1 MPRHTPLLS
10 LLSLGVLVGLLVHV
24 PSAAAQD
31 FDQGGEAQMLARI
44 NEMRSSQN
52 LGPLVRHPALDAASR
67 AHCSDMATQQELTHV
82 SQSSGAPGDRV
93 QAAGLTASNVAENV
107 AHHRTTEEAHAALVA
122 SDAHRGNMLA
132 EGATHVGLAALRTPR
147 GIYLTQVFAT
157 VGSAAPAA
165 PAPSSSAVTIIPAP
179 APEPAPLIAPGA
191 SAPVAAPGAP
201 QAPVARVA
209 PAVNAPA
216 NPNVHLEEQPG
227 SNGTVVF
234 ERPGPGGPITAYWVY
249 GNGRWWYYPLPP
261 GAQPG
266 MHLEHDPSV
275 QGPPPGYPAHPGQP
289 GAVAGQGPQATRIAP
304 PRGPSPG
311 QPQAQPQGG
320 VLQPFGAPFFGTPPP
335 PLTGT
340 PTRAYRRAYRR
351 WQREYQRWLRSQ
363 GAL

>member
-1 MPRHTPLLS
+1 MPRHTPLFSLS
-10 LLSLGVLVGLLVHV
+10 SLGVLVGLLALV
-24 PSAAAQD
+24 PTASAQD

-52 LGPLVRHPALDAASR
+52 LAPLVRHPALDAASR

-82 SQSSGAPGDRV
+82 SQSSGSPGDRV
-93 QAAGLTASNVAENV
+93 QAAGLTANNVAENV

-132 EGATHVGLAALRTPR
+132 QGATHVGLAALRTPR

-157 VGSAAPAA
+157 VPSAASAA
-165 PAPSSSAVTIIPAP
+165 PAPSSSAVTIIPAR
-179 APEPAPLIAPGA
+179 PEPAPLIAPGVPTPPNA
-191 SAPVAAPGAP
+191 QAAP
-201 QAPVARVA
+201 QAPNAPSA
-209 PAVNAPA
+209 PAAPA

-234 ERPGPGGPITAYWVY
+234 ERPAADGPITAYWVY

-266 MHLEHDPSV
+266 MQLEHDPSV

-289 GAVAGQGPQATRIAP
+289 GAVAGQGPRATRIAP
-304 PRGPSPG
+304 
-311 QPQAQPQGG
+311 QAQPQPGPQAG
-320 VLQPFGAPFFGTPPP
+320 AIQPFGAPFFGTPPP

-351 WQREYQRWLRSQ
+351 WQREYQRWLRTQ